1 MPSEI
6 ADRSRTA
13 VLESRS
19 RASVYTLTYDH
30 QRLEGRRKV
39 LRWLIHQVGYR
50 LLAKLG
56 TAENI
61 DNLPASGSAIVIF
74 NHIAFIDP
82 IVVLSVLPRNVVP
95 LARHDV
101 FGIPGWG
108 IFPRLWDVIPI
119 RREEVD
125 REALRKMLA
134 VLEAGEVLLLAPEGT
149 RHSSLQLA
157 KSGLAYLALKSGAP
171 IVPVAIEG
179 TKGYPKLI
187 VGKKDL
193 APITIRV
200 GRPFRYKESKGRW
213 DRDLLRTMTD
223 EAMYVLAGMLPA
235 QRRGVYS
242 DLGRATTTTIEM
254 L

>member
-1 MPSEI
+1 MN
-6 ADRSRTA
+6 
-13 VLESRS
+13 
-19 RASVYTLTYDH
+19 YDH
-30 QRLEGRRKV
+30 ERLEGRRKI

-56 TAENI
+56 RTEGV
-61 DNLPASGSAIVIF
+61 DNLPADGSAIVIF

-82 IVVLSVLPRNVVP
+82 IVVMSVLPRNVVP

-125 REALRKMLA
+125 RGALHKMLA
-134 VLEAGEVLLLAPEGT
+134 VLEAGEVLLVAPEGT
-149 RHSSLQLA
+149 RHSSLQRA

-179 TKGYPKLI
+179 TKGYPTLI
-187 VGKKDL
+187 VGRNNL

-200 GRPFRYKESKGRW
+200 GRPFRYKEMKGRW
-213 DRDLLRTMTD
+213 DRDRLRTMTD
-223 EAMYVLAGMLPA
+223 EAMYVLAGMLPEE
-235 QRRGVYS
+235 RRGVYS
-242 DLGRATTTTIEM
+242 DLSRATTDTIEVI
-254 L
+254 